1 MPLRSSSAHFQPPH
15 FPENHICL
23 CYSAVNSCKSY
34 IHKPNSS
41 LSADSQQHIPD
52 SIQADLYCA
61 SQILRSLQFEGW
73 WQLVSSESIN
83 TIFQLHFLTPCL
95 CVTYWSL
102 FWYSIPSHY
111 YYTCDGDLWSVIF
124 DVVQSLGRV
133 QLFAFLWTV
142 ASQNTLSMAFSKARI
157 LEWAAISSSRG
168 SFWPRDQTHV
178 SNNGRQIHYHL
189 EFAQSMS
196 VESVMLS
203 NHLILSSPLLL
214 LPSIFPSITVLFQW
228 VSSLHQVAKVLEFG
242 FQHQCLQWIFR
253 VDLLY
258 EIIFQILLLY
268 LWWWPMISDLWC
280 YYCKKIVTS

>member
-1 MPLRSSSAHFQPPH
+1 M
-15 FPENHICL
+15 L
-23 CYSAVNSCKSY
+23 CRYCVLYSLKVGGN
-34 IHKPNSS
+34 
-41 LSADSQQHIPD
+41 
-52 SIQADLYCA
+52 
-61 SQILRSLQFEGW
+61 
-73 WQLVSSESIN
+73 LVSSESIN

-102 FWYSIPSHY
+102 LWYFILSHY

-189 EFAQSMS
+189 EFAQNMS
-196 VESVMLS
+196 VESVILS
-203 NHLILSSPLLL
+203 NHLILSRPLLP
-214 LPSIFPSITVLFQW
+214 LPSIFPSITVFFQW

-242 FQHQCLQWIFR
+242 FQHQCLHWIFR

-280 YYCKKIVTS
+280 YYCKKIVTC